1 MDRLTSQGMINM
13 SSESALPLVL
23 IPGFMLD
30 ESLWD
35 EVVQQLPSNRK
46 VHRANLLHGQTIAE
60 IAQNIAAGAP
70 SRFFLIGFSL
80 GGYVARSLVQ
90 QFPDRV
96 AGLVLIATS
105 LRPDTPGQQQLKH
118 AAVKASAQGQFRGLS
133 SVSITQSV
141 HPQRANDKALIGR
154 IREMGERMGHE
165 VFARQ
170 SLLIRDDISSC
181 NIHCPTLIIAGAQDK
196 LRLPEEA
203 QELRDAIP
211 GASVEV
217 VEESG
222 HMIPL
227 EQPEKLAL
235 LMSHWLDK
243 MG

>member
-1 MDRLTSQGMINM
+1 MPC
-13 SSESALPLVL
+13 ESALPLVL

-30 ESLWD
+30 ESLWN
-35 EVVQQLPSNRK
+35 EVVEHLPFKRK
-46 VHRANLLHGQTIAE
+46 VHRANLLQGHTIAE
-60 IAQNIAAGAP
+60 IAQNIAADAP
-70 SRFFLIGFSL
+70 PRFVLIGFSL

-105 LRPDTPGQQQLKH
+105 LRPDTPVQQRLKQT
-118 AAVKASAQGQFRGLS
+118 AVKASAQGQFRGLS
-133 SVSITQSV
+133 SVSISQSV
-141 HPQRANDKALIGR
+141 NPLRANDNALIGR
-154 IREMGERMGHE
+154 IREMGQRMGHD

-170 SLLIRDDISSC
+170 SLLVRNEISSC
-181 NIHCPTLIIAGAQDK
+181 TIHCPTLIIAGAQDK

-203 QELRDAIP
+203 RELRDAIP
-211 GASVEV
+211 GARLEV

-235 LMSHWLDK
+235 LISHWLDS